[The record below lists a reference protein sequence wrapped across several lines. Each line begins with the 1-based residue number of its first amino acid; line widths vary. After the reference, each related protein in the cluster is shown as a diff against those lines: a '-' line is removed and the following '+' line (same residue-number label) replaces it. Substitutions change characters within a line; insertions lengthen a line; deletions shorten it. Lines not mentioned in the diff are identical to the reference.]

1 MTRNILPALAF
12 DDVLLEPGYSEVLP
26 HTVMCETQFSK
37 NIKLN
42 IPLIS
47 AAMDTVTEH
56 QMAIAMAEAGG
67 MGVIHKNLTH
77 EQQAREVSKV
87 KRYVSGMV
95 VNPITITQDQPLA
108 VVRELMQE
116 HDVSGIPVVD
126 PNSNK
131 LVGIITYRDVRFAKD
146 PLTSVQEL
154 MTTMNLVTV
163 SGNVSQE
170 QARDLL
176 HKHRIEKLI
185 VVDDNYSCVGLITF
199 KDIDR
204 AQTYPNSLKDQHGSL
219 MVAAAVGVGDR
230 EYERAE
236 MLVDAGVDAL
246 VVDTAHGHTRG
257 VGDQVTRLKRAF
269 GNVDIVAGNVATAD
283 AVSYLA
289 NCGADAIKV
298 GIGPGCFVPGMPV
311 VTQQG
316 TKPIEQ
322 VEIGDLVRTHTGKW
336 KPVTNLFTFNDKKA
350 IVHIND
356 IICTPNH
363 EFFVLHKK
371 YQNIVNDD
379 NIHDY
384 AEWIEAKNL
393 SMDYLL
399 IKHNLDNNPTHLKY
413 KLVAID
419 SIISEPYEGVT
430 HDLEVA
436 DDHSYNID
444 GVVVHNSI
452 CTTRIVAGIGVPQF
466 TAILETSDIAQQ
478 LGVPVIADGGIRSSG
493 DIVKALGA
501 GASSVMLGSMLAG
514 TDESPGETF
523 IYQGRTYKSYR
534 GMGSLSAMS
543 QGSADRYSQAGI
555 KLNKL
560 VPEGVEA
567 RVPARGSLAMVLHQL
582 VGGLRSGMGY
592 VGAET
597 IPLLQTRARFRQI
610 TNAGLRES
618 MVHDVEMSKEPP
630 NYRHS

>member
-1 MTRNILPALAF
+1 MTRIIPLALAF
-12 DDVLLEPGYSEVLP
+12 DDVLLEPGYSEVIP
-26 HTVMCETQFSK
+26 HNVECATQFSK
-37 NIKLN
+37 NIKLH

-146 PLTSVQEL
+146 PLTSVREL

-204 AQTYPNSLKDQHGSL
+204 AQTYPNSLKDQHGRL

-230 EYERAE
+230 EYARAE

-283 AVSYLA
+283 AVSYLF

-298 GIGPGCFVPGMPV
+298 GIGPG
-311 VTQQG
+311 
-316 TKPIEQ
+316 
-322 VEIGDLVRTHTGKW
+322 
-336 KPVTNLFTFNDKKA
+336 
-350 IVHIND
+350 
-356 IICTPNH
+356 
-363 EFFVLHKK
+363 
-371 YQNIVNDD
+371 
-379 NIHDY
+379 
-384 AEWIEAKNL
+384 
-393 SMDYLL
+393 
-399 IKHNLDNNPTHLKY
+399 
-413 KLVAID
+413 
-419 SIISEPYEGVT
+419 
-430 HDLEVA
+430 
-436 DDHSYNID
+436 
-444 GVVVHNSI
+444 SI

-466 TAILETSDIAQQ
+466 TAILETSPLAEK

-597 IPLLQTRARFRQI
+597 IPRLQTRARFRQI